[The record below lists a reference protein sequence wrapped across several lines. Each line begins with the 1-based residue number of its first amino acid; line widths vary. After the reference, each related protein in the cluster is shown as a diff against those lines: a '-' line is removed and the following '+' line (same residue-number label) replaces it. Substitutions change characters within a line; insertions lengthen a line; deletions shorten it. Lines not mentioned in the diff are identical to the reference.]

1 MKKFS
6 KVVNQNI
13 KQPPQLENRL
23 DESEE
28 FKFKIMS
35 LMEQFLRVQ
44 SYGPVDNRYLAG
56 KVKIEGK
63 EVLAEA
69 LLDLFSETSNKKQKA
84 ILESLKSE
92 VKDWKFI
99 DGKIESLIENEIRLT
114 NKFKFKRMIERYDES
129 SILLFIEKN
138 VDRISDKKT
147 LKEYKIMTERSNF
160 TEETKKSIIRLYEK
174 RIESL

>member
-6 KVVNQNI
+6 KITNQ
-13 KQPPQLENRL
+13 KVKESPKVENKV
-23 DESEE
+23 DEIEE
-28 FKFKIMS
+28 FKFKMIN

-69 LLDLFSETSNKKQKA
+69 LFDLFSDNSNKKQKA

-99 DGKIESLIENEIRLT
+99 DEKIDSLSENDISLT
-114 NKFKFKRMIERYDES
+114 NKFKFKRMIERYDED

-138 VDRISDKKT
+138 INNISNKKT
-147 LKEYKIMTERSNF
+147 LEDYKLMVEKSNF
-160 TEETKKSIIRLYEK
+160 KKETKQNIIDFYNQ
-174 RIESL
+174 RIEKL